1 MTAGPWRPVH
11 LHTYA
16 ARIDDLDVRASVAED
31 NAAKV
36 TVDLALAGAGA
47 TRAEINVTGLAQS
60 TAKVD
65 AGHASATF
73 ELGKDKVELW
83 YPVGYGAQKMYEAV
97 VEVFDEVHPPQ
108 RFDVCS
114 ERALIG
120 RSARCTARQAARLE
134 DAEDC
139 VPARASRAGQAYRP
153 AGPDLPLR
161 G

>member
-83 YPVGYGAQKMYEAV
+83 YPVGYGAQKMYEVV
-97 VEVFDEVHPPQ
+97 VEVFDEVHPPL
-108 RFDVCS
+108 RFDVF
-114 ERALIG
+114 G
-120 RSARCTARQAARLE
+120 
-134 DAEDC
+134 
-139 VPARASRAGQAYRP
+139 ARADRAPCSVHSKASCSTRRRRRSRSGARGSCRTSLSTSRA
-153 AGPDLPLR
+153 
-161 G
+161 